1 VNYDYTEVRSVR
13 FDRAAKKVEVVA
25 KGHVH
30 TIEGVERVT
39 LKSVPF
45 FDDKGVAHLNRGR
58 VSVSPDGKEV
68 VAGD

>member
-1 VNYDYTEVRSVR
+1 MNYDYTEVRSVR
-13 FDRAAKKVEVVA
+13 FDRAAKRVELVVR
-25 KGHVH
+25 GRVH
-30 TIEGVERVT
+30 TLEGVERVM

-45 FDDKGVAHLNRGR
+45 FDDKGVAYLNRGR